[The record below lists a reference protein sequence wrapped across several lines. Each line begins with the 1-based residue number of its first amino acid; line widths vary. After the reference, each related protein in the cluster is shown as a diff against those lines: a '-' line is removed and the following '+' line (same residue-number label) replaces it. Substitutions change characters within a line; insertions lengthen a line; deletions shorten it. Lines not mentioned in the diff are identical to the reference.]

1 MWGTDVDHPE
11 NDYPE
16 SLREVIF
23 ILSTASSAVGTTRE
37 QLVTGPIAA
46 PLSIYAIWRLGQLL
60 CDLNVA
66 GSPEAAVRHRDMIAA
81 YVMLGIR
88 CPSANDVQAANI
100 EMTALRR
107 WLDLLLYQF
116 SDGGYPLCLSV
127 SFRVS
132 VHGTGMLRDQHHC
145 CALLFKILSA
155 FASDGSVLETC
166 CCNPSCLEP
175 FLGDSGPMD
184 VSDATFVEYVALC
197 EAAMQYNRDLSN

>member
-1 MWGTDVDHPE
+1 LCCPSRCNVCRRADLKAYLCCDKDTDNLRGGFWRQWMWGTDVDHPE

-107 WLDLLLYQF
+107 WLDLLPYQF

-132 VHGTGMLRDQHHC
+132 VGTGMLRDQH
-145 CALLFKILSA
+145 L
-155 FASDGSVLETC
+155 VV
-166 CCNPSCLEP
+166 P
-175 FLGDSGPMD
+175 FCSK
-184 VSDATFVEYVALC
+184 FCRRLC
-197 EAAMQYNRDLSN
+197 RMVRC